1 MGDALFVLCYQWL
14 NSIWNKVSI
23 YYPFQKKKSLV
34 AFLSFVTTKEH
45 VLFFCFLNNS
55 MMFLSESLPSRCP
68 GSSLSEPLN
77 EVCEPHWTSGTSEIT
92 RIDYSISPSFQ
103 KNPLYQRVHVALGPF
118 WNITRSGH
126 FLPRTLKRFEVCEG
140 SSNVKPLKLLL
151 KADWLMVAIKAGNPV
166 MYTQA

>member
-1 MGDALFVLCYQWL
+1 MHYLFCVINDSTVYGIKFPYTIH
-14 NSIWNKVSI
+14 S
-23 YYPFQKKKSLV
+23 KKKKVWL
-34 AFLSFVTTKEH
+34 
-45 VLFFCFLNNS
+45 LFCLLWQPKNMFFFFLNNS

-151 KADWLMVAIKAGNPV
+151 KADWLMVAIKAGSPV